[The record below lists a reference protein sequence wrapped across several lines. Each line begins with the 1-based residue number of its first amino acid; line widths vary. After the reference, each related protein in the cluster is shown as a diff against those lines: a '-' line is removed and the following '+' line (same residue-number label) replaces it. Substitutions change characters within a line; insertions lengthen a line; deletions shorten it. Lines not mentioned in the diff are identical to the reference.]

1 MDILQQ
7 SITGFPAFIIHLA
20 ASLAMLAVFLLIYLR
35 ITPYPEIALIRG
47 GNVAAAIS
55 LTGTMIGFVIPLA
68 KSVAQ
73 SGNVMDMLMWGGI
86 ALVVQLLAY
95 AAVRILIPGIAKDI
109 SDGKVAQGAFLGALS
124 LATGLLNSACMT
136 Y

>member
-7 SITGFPAFIIHLA
+7 SISGFPAFIIYLGSTLA
-20 ASLAMLAVFLLIYLR
+20 LLAVFLFLYIR
-35 ITPYPEIALIRG
+35 ITPYREIQLIRE

-55 LTGTMIGFVIPLA
+55 LSGATIGFTIPLA
-68 KSVAQ
+68 KAIAQ
-73 SGNVMDMLMWGGI
+73 SGSLLDMLMWGGI

-95 AAVRILIPGIAKDI
+95 AVVRVLIPGIAKDI
-109 SDGKVAQGAFLGALS
+109 AEGKIAQGTFLGMLS
-124 LATGLLNSACMT
+124 LATGILNAACMT

>member
-20 ASLAMLAVFLLIYLR
+20 AALGMLAVFLFIYAM
-35 ITPYPEIALIRG
+35 ITPYREFQLIRE

-55 LTGTMIGFVIPLA
+55 LSGAMIGFIIPLA
-68 KSVAQ
+68 KSIAQ
-73 SGNVMDMLMWGGI
+73 SSNLLDMLMWGGI
-86 ALVVQLLAY
+86 ALLIQLLAY
-95 AAVRILIPGIAKDI
+95 AVARLMIPNINKDI
-109 SDGKVAQGAFLGALS
+109 PDGKIAQGTYLGMLS
-124 LATGLLNSACMT
+124 LATGILNAACMT

>member
-7 SITGFPAFIIHLA
+7 SISGFPAFIIYLGSTLA
-20 ASLAMLAVFLLIYLR
+20 LLAVFLFLYIR
-35 ITPYPEIALIRG
+35 ITPYREIQLIRE

-55 LTGTMIGFVIPLA
+55 LSGATIGFTIPLA
-68 KSVAQ
+68 KAVAQ
-73 SGNVMDMLMWGGI
+73 SGSLLDMLMWGGI

-95 AAVRILIPGIAKDI
+95 AVVRLLIPGITKDI
-109 SDGKVAQGAFLGALS
+109 PDGKIAQGTFLGMLS
-124 LATGLLNSACMT
+124 LATGILNAACMT